1 MADPLVVPTAAG
13 LYCPVG
19 DFHIDPWRPV
29 PTAVITHGHG
39 DHARF
44 GHDRYY
50 AARPGLGILRKRLGE
65 VRVDG
70 LDYGEPVRL
79 GRATVSLHPAGHVLG
94 SAQVRIAADGTTWVV
109 SGDYKRDPD
118 PTCAPFEVVACDT
131 FISEATFALPIYRW
145 RPTAEVVGEIW
156 DWWQANARAGA
167 TSVLGC
173 YALGKAQRVLA
184 ELLRHTDR
192 PVYVHGAVAALTD
205 VYREAGVAMV
215 PTLTIGKDRKDY
227 AGELIIAP
235 PGADATPWM
244 RRFGKTSTG
253 FCSGWMRVRGNRRRR
268 GYDRGFVLSD
278 HADWP
283 SLLRTIRET
292 GATRALLT
300 HGHSD
305 VLVRYLREQG
315 VEAGA
320 LETAFGGEDGA
331 AETPAAAAGA
341 DAGGQD
347 SADPAAAEVG
357 RAAVDDPVDTD
368 ASAHRPSVA
377 NRGSAAI
384 RESGAPAGDAGP
396 EDQAN

>member
-1 MADPLVVPTAAG
+1 MADPLVVPTPAG
-13 LYCPVG
+13 LHCPAG
-19 DFHIDPWRPV
+19 DFYIDPWRPV
-29 PTAVITHGHG
+29 RTALITHGHG

-44 GHDRYY
+44 GHERYY
-50 AARPGLGILRKRLGE
+50 AARPGLGILRKRLGD

-70 LDYGEPVRL
+70 LEYGETLRL
-79 GRATVSLHPAGHVLG
+79 GRATVSFHPAGHVLG
-94 SAQVRIAADGTTWVV
+94 SAQIRIEVDGVTWVV
-109 SGDYKRDPD
+109 SGDYKREPD

-145 RPTAEVVGEIW
+145 RPSAEVVGEIW
-156 DWWQANARAGA
+156 DWWQANARAGV

-184 ELLRHTDR
+184 ELLRYTER

-205 VYREAGVAMV
+205 VYRAAGIAMV
-215 PTLTIGKDRKDY
+215 PTLTLEKERKDY
-227 AGELIIAP
+227 AGELIVAP

-292 GATRALLT
+292 GARRALLT

-315 VEAGA
+315 IEAGA

-331 AETPAAAAGA
+331 AETPASPATA
-341 DAGGQD
+341 DAAS
-347 SADPAAAEVG
+347 SADQAAAEVG
-357 RAAVDDPVDTD
+357 RACDGASPTTD
-368 ASAHRPSVA
+368 ASAHRPSAA

-384 RESGAPAGDAGP
+384 RESGAPAGDAGR
-396 EDQAN
+396 EN